1 MTQHFK
7 KNRHSSPM
15 SVANAEVEPRKKL
28 VKVQPLLKIFSYR
41 AYHWTPPFAGATRL
55 RIDLPVHKRGLE
67 FSHKKLFPALVMQ
80 VLIGVLLIL
89 SLWLISINQA
99 QAFSI
104 IRDDEVENTI
114 KQLVTPIL
122 KSAGIPHESVNIYI
136 LNDPNINAFVFGGQN
151 IFLNTG
157 LINFSNTPET
167 LLGVLAH
174 EIGHIVGGHILAKKE
189 QIEMLQKKL
198 FLNMA
203 VGFLAGALT
212 KSTEGGMGALMGMN
226 DADERMFLKYNR
238 LQENEADSAAIKY
251 LGRAGIPNDGLVELL
266 QHFSHNQKLFSPDMD
281 PYLSTHPVSD
291 ERINHLKS
299 AEKKTS
305 AGKNFLTPE
314 LRDKYARVVAK
325 IKAWSSEDLQ
335 EVLHEYNKND
345 ATNYYARSIVYFRL
359 SDFNKATQEQHNA
372 LLLEPNNAYF
382 HEQLAQFYFE
392 TGKVSDALKEY
403 AKAHQLNLKS
413 VSISIGYAQTLINIA
428 NNPKEAIKVLELV
441 LSIEPLNSMAWKL
454 LGLASKQANQ
464 PSNSTIAFAWEALL
478 KGDLETANKLINTV
492 AKEPNLSTKQVLKI
506 NDLKAMLK
514 SEKENIE

>member
-1 MTQHFK
+1 MVIQPFK
-7 KNRHSSPM
+7 
-15 SVANAEVEPRKKL
+15 V
-28 VKVQPLLKIFSYR
+28 I
-41 AYHWTPPFAGATRL
+41 
-55 RIDLPVHKRGLE
+55 
-67 FSHKKLFPALVMQ
+67 
-80 VLIGVLLIL
+80 LIL
-89 SLWLISINQA
+89 ITLWLSSINQA
-99 QAFSI
+99 QAFAI

-114 KQLVTPIL
+114 KQLVTPLL
-122 KSAGIPHESVNIYI
+122 KSAGIPYDSVNIYI

-174 EIGHIVGGHILAKKE
+174 EIGHIAGGHIIAKKE
-189 QIEMLQKKL
+189 QIAMLQKKL

-251 LGRAGIPNDGLVELL
+251 LGKTGIPNDGLVELL

-299 AEKKTS
+299 ADKKATKDKS
-305 AGKNFLTPE
+305 FLTPE
-314 LRDKYARVVAK
+314 LKDKYARVVAK
-325 IKAWSSEDLQ
+325 IKAWSSEDLHA
-335 EVLHEYNKND
+335 VLTEYNKND

-359 SDFNKATQEQHNA
+359 SDFNRSNQELLNA
-372 LLLEPNNAYF
+372 LALEPNNSYF

-392 TGKVSDALKEY
+392 TGKVPEALKEY
-403 AKAHQLNLKS
+403 TKAHQLNLKS
-413 VSISIGYAQTLINIA
+413 VSISIGYAQTLVNIA
-428 NNPKEAIKVLELV
+428 SNPKEAIKVLELV

-454 LGLASKQANQ
+454 LGHACKQANQ
-464 PSNSTIAFAWEALL
+464 PINSNIAFAWEALL
-478 KGDLETANKLINTV
+478 KGDFETAEKLINTT
-492 AKEPNLSTKQVLKI
+492 AKEPNLSAKQVLKI
-506 NDLKAMLK
+506 NDLKEMLK
-514 SEKENIE
+514 SEKEDLE